1 MVLQHGGFLQFVE
14 PDSLVLGEKHPALF
28 ADKREPDRVLRAGR
42 KVLAVTFV
50 LDALLGERVE
60 NGLAVVKIF
69 VEIQN
74 EVFRQR

>member
-1 MVLQHGGFLQFVE
+1 
-14 PDSLVLGEKHPALF
+14 
-28 ADKREPDRVLRAGR
+28 
-42 KVLAVTFV
+42 VLAVTFV
-50 LDALLGERVE
+50 LDALLGKRVE